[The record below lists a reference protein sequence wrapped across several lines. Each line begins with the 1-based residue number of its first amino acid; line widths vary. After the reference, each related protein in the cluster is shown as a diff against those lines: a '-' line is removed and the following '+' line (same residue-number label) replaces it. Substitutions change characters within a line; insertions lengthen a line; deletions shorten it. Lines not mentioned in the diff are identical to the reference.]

1 MRKVFLVFILS
12 VMAVAVFAQDIAGKW
27 KGTLDVQGY
36 KLQMIF
42 NVSSKDGNYSATLD
56 IPEQKA
62 REIACSTIYAD
73 DNIEFN
79 ITSVKGQYK
88 GKITGDTIK
97 GVFSQ
102 QGMSF
107 PLDLVRS
114 SAAPATL
121 KKYTIRGSVVDS
133 IGNTVA
139 YPTISIKND
148 STEIEFAER
157 YSGDAD
163 GTFEIETKAAPGVLW
178 VNIAAQTKT
187 SVDKKVT
194 LAESNTV
201 ELGKVALRDGE
212 ELSAISITAYKPLVT
227 QSLDRINYD
236 IEADPESKTNS
247 VMEML
252 RKVPMV
258 TIDHEEKIKV
268 KGSSNFK
275 IYING
280 KPSNIITQN
289 PKDVLKS
296 MPASSIKKIEVITD
310 PGAKYDAEGVT
321 AILNIVTQSALQGY
335 QGSLRSEVGTTGDWS
350 VGGYFTTKV
359 GKFGVTANYNY
370 YNFQQPVWIE
380 SKFEN
385 LNPSTPY
392 KTAHNKDTSIYSG
405 GYHWGNAELSYEFD
419 SLNLLSASLGIKGAK
434 YHQEIPNSYS
444 IFTDHSNNIVSAYNR
459 NMYSTNNNVSWS
471 GNIDYQRSFKKPDQ
485 LLTLSYNF
493 SLDPDDKITITKLEL
508 DPKHPNILG
517 TSPKNIRYSSIGKS
531 DEHTW
536 QIDYTEPFDNN
547 KHSIEAGVKY
557 ILRYNESDNTY
568 RLYNPATQAYDI
580 TETNP
585 DGTKRI
591 ENDMTYYQH
600 ILGAYASYTFKLQKF
615 SFRLGGRFEGTR
627 QDVRFWEDNSKN
639 FKINFTDLIP
649 SVSLAYN
656 PNFASNI
663 KLSYNNGISRPS
675 ISYLN
680 PYIDNSSV
688 YTIQYGNPNLKSERS
703 HNISLSY
710 GMFSQR
716 FNMNATLSGNMVN
729 NSIEQEIRV
738 ANDGIIHSTY
748 ANIGKKR
755 GTNLNLFFNYN
766 PLQWLGFWGQGAL
779 NYSYYHNQ
787 NYTEDGFSFMGFGG
801 INLTMPWK
809 LKFNAYAG
817 GSTSSVN
824 YKMSFPS
831 WYYYA
836 FSLSRSF
843 LKNDRLTVSVSATNP
858 FEKYRD
864 YHLSTQEKGV
874 FVQNM
879 ILRQQARQFNLSI
892 SWRFG
897 EMKAEIKKAERGIT
911 NDDLKKGENKSG
923 GGVGQQGGQ

>member
-1 MRKVFLVFILS
+1 MRKIILVLFISCATLAG
-12 VMAVAVFAQDIAGKW
+12 VAQDINGQW
-27 KGTLDVQGY
+27 KGTLDIQGF
-36 KLQMIF
+36 KLRLVF
-42 NVSSKDGNYSATLD
+42 NITEKVGGYTATLD
-56 IPEQKA
+56 SPDQKTYGM
-62 REIACSTIYAD
+62 ACNSTIF
-73 DNIEFN
+73 DNGTVEIN
-79 ITSVKGQYK
+79 ITSIKAQYK
-88 GKITGDTIK
+88 GTLNGDTIK
-97 GVFSQ
+97 GTFTQ
-102 QGMSF
+102 QGMGF
-107 PLDLVRS
+107 PLDMVRGVS
-114 SAAPATL
+114 SQAIDYIITGKA
-121 KKYTIRGSVVDS
+121 VDS
-133 IGNTVA
+133 TGQAIA
-139 YPTISIKND
+139 YPTVSIRRD
-148 STEIEFAER
+148 STDTEYAER
-157 YSGDAD
+157 HSGNTD
-163 GTFEIETKAAPGVLW
+163 GTFEVKTKASPGKLW

-187 SVDKKVT
+187 SVDQT
-194 LAESNTV
+194 LT
-201 ELGKVALRDGE
+201 LGDETKITMGNVILTDGE
-212 ELSAISITAYKPLVT
+212 ELRGVSIVAYKPLVT

-236 IEADPESKTNS
+236 VEADPESKTNT

-268 KGSSNFK
+268 KGSSSYK

-280 KPSNIITQN
+280 KPSNMVTQN

-335 QGSLRSEVGTTGDWS
+335 QGSLRSEASTTGDWS

-370 YNFQQPVWIE
+370 YNFQQPILIE
-380 SKFEN
+380 TKFEN

-392 KTAHNKDTSIYSG
+392 KTAHNNDTSIYNG
-405 GYHWGNAELSYEFD
+405 GYHWGNMELSYEFD

-434 YHQEIPNSYS
+434 YNKQTPNSYS

-493 SLDPDDKITITKLEL
+493 SLDPDDKMTITKLEL
-508 DPKHPNILG
+508 DPRHPNTLG
-517 TSPKNIRYSSIGKS
+517 TRPQNTRYSSIGKS

-536 QIDYTEPFDNN
+536 QIDYTEPFANN
-547 KHSIEAGVKY
+547 KHTIEAGVKY

-568 RLYNPATQAYDI
+568 RLYNPATQEYDI

-639 FKINFTDLIP
+639 FKINFADLIP

-656 PNFASNI
+656 PTFASNI
-663 KLSYNNGISRPS
+663 KLSYNNGISRPG

-680 PYIDNSSV
+680 PYIDDSSV
-688 YTIQYGNPNLKSERS
+688 YTIRYGNPNLKSERS
-703 HNISLSY
+703 HNFSLSY

-716 FNMNATLSGNMVN
+716 FNMNASLSGDMVN
-729 NSIEQEIRV
+729 NSIEQDIRV

-748 ANIGKKR
+748 SNIGKKR
-755 GTNLNLFFNYN
+755 GANLNLFFNYN
-766 PLQWLGFWGQGAL
+766 PLQWFGVWIQGAL
-779 NYSYYHNQ
+779 DYSYYYNK
-787 NYTEDGFSFMGFGG
+787 NYTGDGFSFMGFGG
-801 INLTMPWK
+801 MNISLPWK
-809 LKFNAYAG
+809 LKLNING
-817 GSTSSVN
+817 GGATARVS
-824 YKMSFPS
+824 YQMSGPS

-843 LKNDRLTVSVSATNP
+843 LKNDQLTVSISANRP
-858 FEKYRD
+858 FQKYED
-864 YHLSTQEKGV
+864 YSLNAEEKGV

-879 ILRQQARQFNLSI
+879 MFRQQAREFSLRL

-897 EMKAEIKKAERGIT
+897 ELKSEIKKAERGIT
-911 NDDLKKGENKSG
+911 NDDLKKDKGSSG
-923 GGVGQQGGQ
+923 SGVGQGEGQ